1 MLPEHIKMEEGI
13 GNSDSFFNK
22 KKELIVISSFK
33 GLSITTKTI
42 KLRGVALFT
51 DVRAAFGGL
60 GLNFEC

>member
-13 GNSDSFFNK
+13 GNSDPFFNK
-22 KKELIVISSFK
+22 KKELIVISSF
-33 GLSITTKTI
+33 KTI